1 MTEKGVSRISV
12 SLPLELL
19 RDFDETIKSI
29 GYSDRSKAI
38 RTAMRGFISE
48 SKLMREERE
57 VMAGALVVLYDH
69 QVKGLEE
76 TLTDIQHYFE
86 QTVRSTMHIHL
97 DKKNCLEIIAVKGQA
112 RDIQDLAKKPTAKT
126 GIKQLKQAT
135 ITQI

>member
-19 RDFDETIKSI
+19 RDFDEIIKSI
-29 GYSDRSKAI
+29 GYVDRSKAI
-38 RTAMRGFISE
+38 RAAMRSFISE
-48 SKLMREERE
+48 SKLMHEEQE
-57 VMAGALVVLYDH
+57 VMAGALIIVYDH

-97 DKKNCLEIIAVKGQA
+97 DERNCLEIIAVKGQA
-112 RDIQDLAKKPTAKT
+112 KDIQDLAKELTTKT
-126 GIKQLKQAT
+126 GVKQLKQAV
-135 ITQI
+135 ITPI

>member
-1 MTEKGVSRISV
+1 MAEKGVSRISV

-38 RTAMRGFISE
+38 RGAMRSFISE
-48 SKLMREERE
+48 SKLMHGERE
-57 VMAGALVVLYDH
+57 VMAGVLVVVYDH

-86 QTVRSTMHIHL
+86 QTVRSTMHIRL
-97 DKKNCLEIIAVKGQA
+97 DERNCLEIIAVKGQA
-112 RDIQDLAKKPTAKT
+112 KDIQDLAKKLTAKT
-126 GIKQLKQAT
+126 GIKQLKQAV
-135 ITQI
+135 ITPI